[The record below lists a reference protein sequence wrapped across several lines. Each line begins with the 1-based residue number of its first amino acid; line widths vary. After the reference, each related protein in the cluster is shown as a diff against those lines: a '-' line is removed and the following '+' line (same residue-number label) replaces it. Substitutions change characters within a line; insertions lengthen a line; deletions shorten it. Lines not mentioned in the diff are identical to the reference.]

1 MMSTGIQLTIYG
13 MGLVFLLLMALWGM
27 MSLLLRLDRPSAAA
41 KQVVDTP
48 PPAMQ
53 ITPATDDREKLAA
66 IALAVVTHQIIKRN
80 QAAPHMRTH
89 WPGTL
94 PSRWVGAGRTRQN
107 RSWYRDR

>member
-1 MMSTGIQLTIYG
+1 MSTGIQLTIYG
-13 MGLVFLLLMALWGM
+13 MGLVFLLLIALWGM
-27 MSLLLRLDRPSAAA
+27 MSLLLRLDRPPAANQA
-41 KQVVDTP
+41 VDMP
-48 PPAMQ
+48 APAMQ
-53 ITPATDDREKLAA
+53 ITPATDDPEKLAA